1 MLNECVYDDDNCN
14 KNNADY
20 LRQMVVYCVLCS
32 AGNVTRAF
40 AGHHRQLSSRHPA
53 AMSAALKQ
61 HGRQC
66 AGRPAY
72 SKAARHPAGHPQRRI
87 NSTYGWT
94 YGQRCG
100 GVRRKSMR
108 RRPTDRPT
116 YCVPGASAGAAAGPW
131 RRLVC
136 LGGKE
141 PRSSSRPAVDHY
153 TSGALLGSGFTSVD
167 DVTGGLA
174 RLACK

>member
-66 AGRPAY
+66 VGRPAY

-108 RRPTDRPT
+108 RRPTDLLRARSERRRCGRPLASA
-116 YCVPGASAGAAAGPW
+116 CVPRREGATE
-131 RRLVC
+131 LV
-136 LGGKE
+136 E
-141 PRSSSRPAVDHY
+141 AAVDHY